1 MNKPESPIESRDPTL
16 LFEEY
21 LRAWDAGDP
30 VNLGDLCARA
40 GPREADLKKRIEI
53 FRTLQELSDTLDTP
67 SMDDASVPVDIDK
80 IGRFERLVRIGQGG
94 LSQVFLAHDPA
105 LKRNVAL
112 KILSPDQITTSD
124 ARSWI
129 ASEAQSLA
137 RLDHPGVVR
146 VFEVDEADG
155 FAYVAME
162 FLAGPSLAAV
172 IDRLRTGVPSED
184 QAVEAAALA
193 LSTVT
198 ARSRVV
204 LQLARALAYCHAQ
217 GIVHRDIKPGNILL
231 QANGE
236 PKWIDFGLA
245 HIESES
251 ASLTQVTQRLM
262 GTPAY
267 IAPEQVDGGRTGAS
281 PLSDQ
286 FSLGVVLYELLTSKN
301 AFLRSSRSATL
312 DAISRAEPPAPR
324 KVDASIPV
332 DLERICLHALERSP
346 GARYPSIDKMADDL
360 EAFLEHRPISL
371 RAPTPVQRFALW
383 ARRHRRE
390 IALSAKALGCALV
403 VAIAMW
409 VVVGMRERSKL
420 RSELDQFGSSVEEL
434 LFPQHFTERFDAL
447 QERASEARALDQSLV
462 ARVVGGDMSRR
473 TRSIVEQTSRRMSD
487 VMKQEWHALENPRPM
502 DFDQAVRRLLR
513 QWEVAL
519 AADAQACPDCPHNMR
534 DRERGIVVLPE
545 LAAGEALQLW
555 QYGDGPAP
563 ITPVVRRID
572 PARQRAAGLYRLQ
585 TFDAVHCFARETEF
599 MVRPEEEKR
608 PLELRP
614 LQPSIATRMVEA
626 SRTTMFVPGA
636 QNVEIA
642 AHEIMRD
649 PVRWSDLPAAGWS
662 IDAIAGTMTMLM
674 DLTNSTIEWNDP
686 AALSWEDALRVA
698 AAFGARLPSGCELAS
713 ALRLG
718 RVETPGRDET
728 VAGEHVSANI
738 AEGLVASF
746 LYGGE
751 EIATSAK
758 KTLISAPALV
768 RSNTGVF
775 RLVTFRLARS
785 AFD

>member
-40 GPREADLKKRIEI
+40 GPRVADLKKRIEI

-172 IDRLRTGVPSED
+172 IERIRSGVAGDDE
-184 QAVEAAALA
+184 AVEAAALR
-193 LSTVT
+193 LSTVNT
-198 ARSRVV
+198 RCRLV
-204 LQLARALAYCHAQ
+204 LRLARALAYCHAQ
-217 GIVHRDIKPGNILL
+217 GIVHRDIKPGNILV

-245 HIESES
+245 HIESDS

-281 PLSDQ
+281 PRSDQ

-324 KVDASIPV
+324 KVDASIPA

-346 GARYPSIDKMADDL
+346 DARYPSIDKMADDL

-383 ARRHRRE
+383 AQRHRRE
-390 IALSAKALGCALV
+390 IALSARALGCALV
-403 VAIAMW
+403 VAIAVW
-409 VVVGMRERSKL
+409 VVGAVRARSALKAQL
-420 RSELDQFGSSVEEL
+420 GEFDATVAGLDS
-434 LFPQHFTERFDAL
+434 PQHFVKRYDAL
-447 QERASEARALDQSLV
+447 RECSSHARTFDSEWIATV
-462 ARVVGGDMSRR
+462 
-473 TRSIVEQTSRRMSD
+473 
-487 VMKQEWHALENPRPM
+487 
-502 DFDQAVRRLLR
+502 
-513 QWEVAL
+513 L
-519 AADAQACPDCPHNMR
+519 AADLAGATHAAVERTSQRMSEVLAEEWKTIETVQSTDHVSATTRLLHQWEDAIEADANLCPDCTFNKR
-534 DRERGIVVLPE
+534 DRERGMVDLPE
-545 LAAGEALQLW
+545 SFVGDEISVWRHEAGST
-555 QYGDGPAP
+555 P
-563 ITPVVRRID
+563 ITSKLRAIDAARR
-572 PARQRAAGLYRLQ
+572 RTAGLYRVQ
-585 TFDAVHCFARETEF
+585 TFDSLNCLARETEF
-599 MVRPEEEKR
+599 LVRAEEER
-608 PLELRP
+608 RALTLRP
-614 LQPSIATRMVEA
+614 LHTAIASRMVDVGPTKIDIQPASVDVEA
-626 SRTTMFVPGA
+626 YR
-636 QNVEIA
+636 
-642 AHEIMRD
+642 IMRD
-649 PVRWSDLPAAGWS
+649 PVRWNDLFLTGWS
-662 IDAIAGTMTMLM
+662 LERVAGLKISAEALSGREID
-674 DLTNSTIEWNDP
+674 WNDP
-686 AALSWEDALRVA
+686 AALGWDDALSVA
-698 AAFGARLPSGCELAS
+698 STLGARFPTGGELTAFMS
-713 ALRLG
+713 DSRI
-718 RVETPGRDET
+718 ETPGSDST
-728 VAGEHVSANI
+728 I
-738 AEGLVASF
+738 AAEILSSVMSDDSF
-746 LYGGE
+746 RALHYDSKVG
-751 EIATSAK
+751 
-758 KTLISAPALV
+758 APHLQAYPTHNPAFERRRGIFWL
-768 RSNTGVF
+768 F
-775 RLVTFRLARS
+775 TFRLARS
-785 AFD
+785 APD